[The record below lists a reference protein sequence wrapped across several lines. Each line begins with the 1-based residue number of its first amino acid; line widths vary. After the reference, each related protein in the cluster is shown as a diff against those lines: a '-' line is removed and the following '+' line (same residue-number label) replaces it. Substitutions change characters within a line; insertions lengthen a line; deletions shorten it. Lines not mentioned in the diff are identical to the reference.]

1 MIKYLSRKILLENV
15 FYYVQWET
23 MNDFQYVNFPRCLL
37 RTNTTTVVVV
47 MGEVEHESDGNTSSS
62 WNGLQRSGKRPREL
76 DIRGRIQSPALLK
89 PARILR
95 RVLKTCCHL
104 DFSEN
109 TPIKTGVK
117 KTGKG

>member
-1 MIKYLSRKILLENV
+1 MIKYLSRKTLQENV
-15 FYYVQWET
+15 FYYVQMGDYEMIFNT
-23 MNDFQYVNFPRCLL
+23 LISPGGLL

-117 KTGKG
+117 KNG